1 MRLPRFKTMFQK
13 TGYHIR
19 CRVSGPRHWKPF
31 EDVQVCQM
39 IYHLMRQYASVYR
52 CRIVSWEIMP
62 THFHIVLEFE
72 AYEKLSRRELDR
84 IALLLIRRPSDRP
97 QSRVGY
103 RRLNRRIFDPSE
115 FMRNLN
121 QAIAEWFNRTFDRR
135 GPLFM
140 GRFASTILA
149 DPQALLDCTLYVE
162 LNAVRAGLV
171 ERPEEWRWG
180 SAWERAHDA
189 NPDLMPLTELLGHP
203 DPERCR
209 DEYRYLL
216 YWRGGTAKE
225 GKATIPEHIVQ
236 KEIARGFKGGDYL
249 DPMPCFSKGG
259 VLGSFRRVQKW
270 VDSMRALGFYKRR
283 NHPVPQAGGTFFT
296 VTKQLTRRWDLAA
309 AAADG

>member
-1 MRLPRFKTMFQK
+1 MRLPRFKTMDQK

-19 CRVSGPRHWKPF
+19 CRVSGPRGWTPF
-31 EDVQVCQM
+31 DDAQVCQM
-39 IYHLMRQYASVYR
+39 IYHFMRKYASIYR

-84 IALLLIRRPSDRP
+84 IACLLIRRPFDRP
-97 QSRVGY
+97 QSRPGY

-115 FMRNLN
+115 FMRNLD

-140 GRFASTILA
+140 GRFGSTILA

-171 ERPEEWRWG
+171 ERPEHWRYG

-189 NPDLMPLTELLGHP
+189 NPDLMPLTELLCHP
-203 DPERCR
+203 DPQRCR
-209 DEYRYLL
+209 EEYRYLL
-216 YWRGGTAKE
+216 YWRGGIAKD
-225 GKATIPEHIVQ
+225 GKAAIPEHIVQ
-236 KEIARGFKGGDYL
+236 KELARGFQGGEYL
-249 DPMPCFSKGG
+249 EPMPCFSRGG
-259 VLGSFRRVQKW
+259 VLGSFRIVQKW
-270 VDSMRALGFYKRR
+270 IDSMRNLGLLKRR
-283 NHPVPQAGGTFFT
+283 THPVPQSHGAFFT
-296 VTKQLTRRWDLAA
+296 VTEQRIQHWALAA
-309 AAADG
+309 AAAGG